1 MANSPSGE
9 SVISRV
15 VRILESFDRQR
26 VQLSQ
31 SALARRAELP
41 LSTAQ
46 RLTVELI
53 KAGLLE
59 RTPSGDLRPGLRLW
73 ELALRS
79 SRALSLR
86 EIALPFMVDV
96 LTAVHQHTTLA
107 VLDGGSVLYVERM
120 SAPESLLDQAHIAQ
134 RMPIHA
140 SSSGIV
146 LMAHQ
151 SPEVQEAFLAGP
163 LPSVTPRTP
172 TDPADLRRLFAEVRS
187 RGYVAPAGVGVATW
201 TGIAVPVWGPAGV
214 VAALN
219 AIVSTEGSDV
229 PRIVPALVT
238 AAHGIGR
245 VLRDQMG
252 DAEAS
257 APLVLG

>member
-26 VQLSQ
+26 SQLSQ
-31 SALARRAELP
+31 SALARRADLP

-46 RLTVELI
+46 RLTVDLV

-59 RTPSGDLRPGLRLW
+59 RTASGDLRPGLRLW

-86 EIALPFMVDV
+86 EIALPFMTDV
-96 LTAVHQHTTLA
+96 LTAVKQHTTLA
-107 VLDGGSVLYVERM
+107 VLEGGSVLYVERM
-120 SAPESLLDQAHIAQ
+120 SASESVLDHAHIAQ

-140 SSSGIV
+140 CSSGIA

-163 LPSVTPRTP
+163 LPAVTPSTP
-172 TDPADLRRLFAEVRS
+172 TDPALLRRLFAEVRA
-187 RGYVAPAGVGVATW
+187 RGYVAPADVGVVTW
-201 TGIAVPVWGPAGV
+201 TGVAVPVWGPDGV

-219 AIVSTEGSDV
+219 AIVPTADPDV
-229 PRIVPALVT
+229 ARVVPALVT

-245 VLRDQMG
+245 VLRDELGRSPMVH
-252 DAEAS
+252 
-257 APLVLG
+257 PLVVV

>member
-26 VQLSQ
+26 SELSQ
-31 SALARRAELP
+31 SALARRADLP

-46 RLTVELI
+46 RLTVDLVR
-53 KAGLLE
+53 AGLLE
-59 RTPSGDLRPGLRLW
+59 RTTTGDLRPGLRLW

-86 EIALPFMVDV
+86 EVALPFMTDV
-96 LTAVHQHTTLA
+96 LTAVKQHTTLA
-107 VLDGGSVLYVERM
+107 VLDGGSVLYLERM
-120 SAPESLLDQAHIAQ
+120 SAPESSLDHAHIAQ

-140 SSSGIV
+140 CSSGIV
-146 LMAHQ
+146 LMAYQ
-151 SPEVQEAFLAGP
+151 PPEAQEAFLAGP
-163 LPSVTPRTP
+163 LPARTPLTP
-172 TDPADLRRLFAEVRS
+172 TDPSVLRRLFAEVRS
-187 RGYVAPAGVGVATW
+187 RGYIAPADVGEVGW
-201 TGIAVPVWGPAGV
+201 TGIAVPVWGTEGV

-219 AIVSTEGSDV
+219 AIVPKDGSEV
-229 PRIVPALVT
+229 SRVVPALVT

-245 VLRDQMG
+245 VLRDESG
-252 DAEAS
+252 GSRPSSPA
-257 APLVLG
+257 LV

>member
-26 VQLSQ
+26 SQLSQ
-31 SALARRAELP
+31 SALARRADLP

-46 RLTVELI
+46 RLTVDLV

-86 EIALPFMVDV
+86 EIALPFMTDV
-96 LTAVHQHTTLA
+96 LTAVKQHTTLA
-107 VLDGGSVLYVERM
+107 VLDGGTVLYVERM
-120 SAPESLLDQAHIAQ
+120 SASESGLDQAHIAQ

-140 SSSGIV
+140 CSSGIA

-151 SPEVQEAFLAGP
+151 PPDVQETFLAGP
-163 LPSVTPRTP
+163 LAALTPFTP
-172 TDPADLRRLFAEVRS
+172 TDAAALRRLFAEVRS
-187 RGYVAPAGVGVATW
+187 RGFVAPAGIGVTTW
-201 TGIAVPVWGPAGV
+201 TGIAVPVWGPTGV
-214 VAALN
+214 IAALN
-219 AIVSTEGSDV
+219 AIVPTEGSDV
-229 PRIVPALVT
+229 SRIVPALVT

-245 VLRDQMG
+245 VLRDEIG
-252 DAEAS
+252 DS
-257 APLVLG
+257 ALSTSLLLG

>member
-1 MANSPSGE
+1 MANSPTGD

-26 VQLSQ
+26 SHLSQ
-31 SALARRAELP
+31 TALARRADLP

-53 KAGLLE
+53 RAGMLE
-59 RTPSGDLRPGLRLW
+59 RTDTGELRPGLRLW

-86 EIALPFMVDV
+86 EIALPFMNDV
-96 LTAVHQHTTLA
+96 LSTVKQHTTLA
-107 VLDGGSVLYVERM
+107 VLEGGSVLYVERL
-120 SAPESLLDQAHIAQ
+120 SAPESPLDYAHIAQ

-140 SSSGIV
+140 CSSGIA

-151 SPEVQEAFLAGP
+151 PSDVQEDFLAGSLSP
-163 LPSVTPRTP
+163 VTRATP
-172 TDPADLRRLFAEVRS
+172 TDPAALRRLFAEVRA
-187 RGYVAPAGVGVATW
+187 RGYVAPAGVGVAEW
-201 TGIAVPVWGPAGV
+201 TGVAVPVWGPSGV

-219 AIVSTEGSDV
+219 AIVPTVGADV
-229 PRIVPALVT
+229 SRVVPALVT

-245 VLRDQMG
+245 VLRDEMG
-252 DAEAS
+252 RMRS
-257 APLVLG
+257 